1 MAIERG
7 AYRFPLSIQCTLP
20 GDYATADGFQRLLSL
35 LEEWGFSGLE
45 LNILKPETVDVER
58 LRDFL
63 AGYGLRMTMLA
74 TGATA
79 KAEGLSL
86 SDGDEDGRSR
96 AVARCLQFID
106 FAARLR
112 AGIIIGFLK
121 GGPGQEP
128 EGAAPRLAASLARIA
143 PEAQAARVPVLIE
156 ATNRYESAAANSLEE
171 AAALVAPL
179 ENRYL
184 RILADT
190 FHMNIE
196 ERDMLAGLERNL
208 AHLGSVH
215 FSDNNRLLPGL
226 GAIDFRP
233 LIAHLQRI
241 GYAGGIGLE
250 GNMRGNMLEDI
261 RLSVEYLAPLLRF

>member
-7 AYRFPLSIQCTLP
+7 AYRFPLSIQLTLP
-20 GDYATADGFQRLLSL
+20 GDCYTDDGFQRLLVL

-45 LNILKPETVDVER
+45 LNILKPETVEVER

-63 AGYGLRMTMLA
+63 AGYGLSMTMFA

-86 SDGDEDGRSR
+86 SDSDEGGRGR

-106 FAARLR
+106 FAARFQ

-128 EGAAPRLAASLARIA
+128 KEAAARLAASLAWIA

-156 ATNRYESAAANSLEE
+156 ATNRYESSTANSLKE

-179 ENRYL
+179 DNRYL

-196 ERDMLAGLERNL
+196 ERDMLAGLEGNL
-208 AHLGSVH
+208 THLGSVH

-226 GAIDFRP
+226 GAIDFQP
-233 LIAHLQRI
+233 LVAHLQRI

-250 GNMRGNMLEDI
+250 GNIRGNMLEDI
-261 RLSVEYLAPLLRF
+261 RVSLEYLAPLLRL